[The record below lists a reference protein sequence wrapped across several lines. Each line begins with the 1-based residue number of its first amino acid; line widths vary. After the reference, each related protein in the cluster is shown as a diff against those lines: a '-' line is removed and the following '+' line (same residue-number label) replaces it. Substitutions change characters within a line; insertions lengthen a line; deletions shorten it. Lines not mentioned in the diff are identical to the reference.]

1 MDDSSLF
8 SPTTERWTPL
18 CRSYLTMRRVLA
30 AIGWTLLVAP
40 VVAVVAW
47 FFPGPW
53 AWATAVVGLGV
64 IVWRV
69 ERLGR
74 WFRRWGYAERADD
87 LYITSGL
94 WWRSLTIIPYG
105 RMQVVHVHAGPVDRL
120 FGVSSVQLVTASP
133 ESNARIPG
141 LATSEAERLRDRLS
155 ERGESRSAG
164 L

>member
-8 SPTTERWTPL
+8 SPPAQGWTSL
-18 CRSYLTMRRVLA
+18 SRSYLLMRRLLA
-30 AIGWTLLVAP
+30 AVGWTVLVVP
-40 VVAVVAW
+40 VVAAVAW

-53 AWATAVVGLGV
+53 VWVAAAAGLGV

-74 WFRRWGYAERADD
+74 WFRRWRYAERSDD